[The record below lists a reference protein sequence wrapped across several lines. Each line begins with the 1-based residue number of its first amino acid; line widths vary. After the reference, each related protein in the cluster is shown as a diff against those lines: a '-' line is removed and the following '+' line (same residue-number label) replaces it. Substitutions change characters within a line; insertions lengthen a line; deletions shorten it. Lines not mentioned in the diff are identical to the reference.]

1 MCLVNTFQHE
11 ICSVIDRK
19 YFPGSKSELSV
30 IYTVT
35 SLRAVLFINKYIMF
49 PEYFSD
55 VLKLYFTISHRL
67 LAVFNKSTGREKEKK
82 VITS

>member
-1 MCLVNTFQHE
+1 
-11 ICSVIDRK
+11 
-19 YFPGSKSELSV
+19 
-30 IYTVT
+30 
-35 SLRAVLFINKYIMF
+35 MF

>member
-11 ICSVIDRK
+11 ICSVIDKK

-35 SLRAVLFINKYIMF
+35 SLRSVLFLNKYIML

-55 VLKLYFTISHRL
+55 VFKLYFTISHRL
-67 LAVFNKSTGREKEKK
+67 LTVFLIKVQVGKRKK
-82 VITS
+82 RR